1 MRARD
6 DAKRALEKTHES
18 FRKEYQDRIDTIEQ
32 EKMELREQIYELKVE
47 NVQSQGQIK
56 VLK

>member
-47 NVQSQGQIK
+47 NVQS
-56 VLK
+56 